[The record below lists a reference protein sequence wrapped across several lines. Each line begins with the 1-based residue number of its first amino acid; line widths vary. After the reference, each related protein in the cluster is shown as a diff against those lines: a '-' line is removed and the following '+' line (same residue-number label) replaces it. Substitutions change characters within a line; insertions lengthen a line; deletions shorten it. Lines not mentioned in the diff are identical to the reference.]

1 MSRNDWTGYESFTA
15 DELIGMADRTD
26 DLTVELA
33 KRLEDAL
40 DREAGREEILAAL
53 REYDV
58 SPAEIRSIGDVIID
72 TGATTVALLKTLR
85 EFDIEDDETLRR
97 LLENAEHLIAA

>member
-1 MSRNDWTGYESFTA
+1 
-15 DELIGMADRTD
+15 
-26 DLTVELA
+26 
-33 KRLEDAL
+33 
-40 DREAGREEILAAL
+40 
-53 REYDV
+53 V

>member
-15 DELIGMADRTD
+15 DELISMADRSD
-26 DLTVELA
+26 DLTIELA
-33 KRLEDAL
+33 KRLEDAI
-40 DREAGREEILAAL
+40 DRELGREETLAAL

-58 SPAEIRSIGDVIID
+58 TAAEIRAIGDVIID

-85 EFDIEDDETLRR
+85 DFDIEDSETLRR
-97 LLENAEHLIAA
+97 ILETADHLIAA